1 LASTGADQILRGH
14 LRRCGQLYARA
25 IVWFELETDGTVL
38 DPVESRLVVTPLEPS
53 GLKVARI
60 KFVDACT
67 MVLFEQAIHGS
78 A

>member
-1 LASTGADQILRGH
+1 
-14 LRRCGQLYARA
+14 
-25 IVWFELETDGTVL
+25 LETDGTVL